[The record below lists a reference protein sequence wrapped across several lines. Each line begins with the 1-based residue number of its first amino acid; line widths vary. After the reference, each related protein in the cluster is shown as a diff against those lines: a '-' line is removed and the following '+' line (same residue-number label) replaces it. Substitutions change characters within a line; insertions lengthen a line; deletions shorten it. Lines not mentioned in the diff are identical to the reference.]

1 MKTTLISS
9 TLSSN
14 PFIRV
19 YPFGKILSEKY
30 ETKIIGPVNSNG
42 IYEPLKNEDWNI
54 QPTREL
60 KFFPFYLKTFRD
72 IYKRADSDV
81 VHVFK
86 PKIYS
91 YGIGLLLKLLKK
103 KKIILDIDDWESQ
116 YVLDNYFS
124 LNPLDIAKFCLVE
137 FYMPESYFSKKLL
150 EKLRNYSDYLIV
162 DALCLQ
168 KKFGGSY
175 IPSGADTDLFDP
187 EKYTGK
193 KIRDNFGIE
202 KDDILISFIGTP
214 RKHKGILELIT
225 AFNEARK
232 INEKIKLMI
241 VGASK
246 DNSFANE
253 LRKEEGIIVENYQ
266 PHKEI
271 PNYVAAAD
279 IIALPLKNNP
289 SALLQMPY
297 KIYEMM
303 SMEKAIIATGVADI
317 PIALENCGKVIEPNN
332 IEQLKNGI
340 LEYAENKKLRKE
352 QGRKAREKCIK
363 EYSFNVVRKKIFEVY
378 DKVLS

>member
-30 ETKIIGPVNSNG
+30 ETKIIGPANSNG

-54 QPTREL
+54 QPAREL
-60 KFFPFYLKTFRD
+60 KFFPFYMKTFHD
-72 IYKRADSDV
+72 IYKKADSDI

-91 YGIGLLLKLLKK
+91 YGVGLMLKLLKK
-103 KKIILDIDDWESQ
+103 KKIVLDIDDWESQ
-116 YVLDNYFS
+116 YVLDNYLS
-124 LNPLDIAKFCLVE
+124 LNPFDIAKFCLVD
-137 FYMPESYFSKKLL
+137 FYMPESYFSKRIL
-150 EKLRNYSDYLIV
+150 EKLINYSDHLIV

-168 KKFGGSY
+168 KKFGGTY
-175 IPSGADTDLFDP
+175 IPSGANTDLFDP
-187 EKYTGK
+187 EKFNGK
-193 KIRDNFGIE
+193 EVREKYNIE
-202 KDDILISFIGTP
+202 KDDFLISFIGTP

-232 INEKIKLMI
+232 VNEKIKLMI
-241 VGASK
+241 VGASN
-246 DNSFANE
+246 DNQFANE
-253 LRKEEGIIVENYQ
+253 LRKRDGIIVESYQ
-266 PHKEI
+266 PHNKI

-279 IIALPLKNNP
+279 SICIPLKNHP
-289 SALLQMPY
+289 SAMFQMPY

-317 PIALENCGKVIEPNN
+317 PLALENCGKVIEPNN
-332 IEQLKNGI
+332 VEQLKQGI
-340 LEYAENKKLRKE
+340 LEYADNKRLRRE
-352 QGRKAREKCIK
+352 HGRKAREKCIK
-363 EYSFNVVRKKIFEVY
+363 EYSFDVVRKKIFEVY